1 MTTETPAALPA
12 SESANAGAFARGS
25 APALRRQ
32 VGIFA
37 AFALALLWGGIAVLA
52 IGVGKASDGSGLFGL
67 GALLTGL
74 GGLAWRF
81 VSRLLDAFEARD
93 RDISRL
99 ALTDPM
105 TGALNH
111 AGFMEALRRDVLR
124 SQRYKHEFSLMR
136 IDIDF
141 FKRINDGYGHATGD
155 AVIVSL
161 ADTVIATLRNVD
173 ALGRVGGAS
182 FAIGL
187 PETPLDATEQ
197 LAERIR
203 ERIAGIEIA
212 TNREDHVRF
221 SVSIGVAG
229 ISPVDS
235 DAEQM
240 LVRAEAALQRA
251 KDKGRNRVETDRPE
265 AAPV

>member
-1 MTTETPAALPA
+1 V
-12 SESANAGAFARGS
+12 
-25 APALRRQ
+25 LRRQ
-32 VGIFA
+32 ANIFT
-37 AFALALLWGGIAVLA
+37 ALVLILLWGGIAVIA
-52 IGVGKASDGSGLFGL
+52 GGCGKTPDASGLLGF

-74 GGLAWRF
+74 AGLAWRF
-81 VSRLLDAFEARD
+81 VRHLLDAVEARD
-93 RDISRL
+93 REFSRL

-111 AGFMEALRRDVLR
+111 AGFMEALRRDVMR

-141 FKRINDGYGHATGD
+141 FKRINDGYGHAIGD

-161 ADTVIATLRNVD
+161 ANTVNATLRNVD

-212 TNREDHVRF
+212 TSRDDHVRF

-229 ISPVDS
+229 ISPVDA

-240 LVRAEAALQRA
+240 LVRAEGALQRA